1 MSQSRCQDQIK
12 FLITQQVKGPEA
24 DLVMSEE
31 LKGTLSSPD
40 HFQNEFQIEKK
51 KRQTESELTCIWTY
65 NQADISEAQHTASGT
80 I

>member
-1 MSQSRCQDQIK
+1 
-12 FLITQQVKGPEA
+12 
-24 DLVMSEE
+24 MSEE